1 MLYFVVLT
9 FRHICLMTGVCRRW
23 DLFIVN
29 ARILRNVFFT
39 KVFHSCFIVFGC
51 IYLFRYILLYSSSN
65 YTSIWHRCPT
75 KICCVLFEISTFWS
89 LRMVHY
95 PIYRTKELQSAYE
108 DCMTIKFLVRYQ
120 NFSKRLKGKYLKN
133 ESEESC
139 NKRLVNDSNFV
150 ITMDAEIELNLI
162 TCSVREVV
170 EPEA

>member
-1 MLYFVVLT
+1 
-9 FRHICLMTGVCRRW
+9 
-23 DLFIVN
+23 
-29 ARILRNVFFT
+29 
-39 KVFHSCFIVFGC
+39 
-51 IYLFRYILLYSSSN
+51 
-65 YTSIWHRCPT
+65 
-75 KICCVLFEISTFWS
+75 
-89 LRMVHY
+89 MVHY

-120 NFSKRLKGKYLKN
+120 KFSKRLQGKYLKN